1 MMQVLLTPEQLAKSG
16 TEHAH
21 QVALFQWI
29 AITGH
34 KQYPILRRLFAIPNG
49 GDRKPSVA
57 AAMKAEGVKPGVP
70 DMCLPVSRRG
80 FYGLWIELKR
90 PIYAT
95 HKNGGCSEAQMEW
108 HEVLRKEG
116 HSVVVAYGW
125 EGAVAALLDYLG

>member
-1 MMQVLLTPEQLAKSG
+1 MAMMLTPEQLAKAGS
-16 TEHAH
+16 EHSH

-29 AITGH
+29 AITGC
-34 KQYPILRRLFAIPNG
+34 KQHPVLRRLFAIPNG

-70 DMCLPVSRRG
+70 DMCLPIARRG
-80 FYGLWIELKR
+80 FHSLWIELKR

-108 HEVLRKEG
+108 HEVLRNEG

>member
-1 MMQVLLTPEQLAKSG
+1 MMLTPEQLAKSG

-29 AITGH
+29 ALEGWMEH
-34 KQYPILRRLFAIPNG
+34 GELVKLFAIPNG

-70 DMCLPVSRRG
+70 DMCLPVSRHG
-80 FYGLWIELKR
+80 YNSLWLELKR

-95 HKNGGCSEAQMEW
+95 HKNGGCSDAQLAW
-108 HEVLRKEG
+108 HKMLGDEG
-116 HSVVVAYGW
+116 HLVVVVYGW
-125 EGAVAALLDYLG
+125 QGAVTALKEYLR